1 MNTIIAK
8 TNKLISIL
16 LLVIIL
22 SLSFLTTLTY
32 AVEDLNSDKYS
43 TVQGTN
49 STTKVTKYDNEKNT
63 NINELTKNDDD
74 ESQKDNS
81 DNQSTN
87 LKEIEDSNSSK
98 QPNTII
104 IFRKHGYEKRNICC
118 ME

>member
-49 STTKVTKYDNEKNT
+49 STTKVTKYDNEKTLTLMNLLKMMMT
-63 NINELTKNDDD
+63 KAKKITRTINLLT
-74 ESQKDNS
+74 
-81 DNQSTN
+81 
-87 LKEIEDSNSSK
+87 
-98 QPNTII
+98 
-104 IFRKHGYEKRNICC
+104 
-118 ME
+118 